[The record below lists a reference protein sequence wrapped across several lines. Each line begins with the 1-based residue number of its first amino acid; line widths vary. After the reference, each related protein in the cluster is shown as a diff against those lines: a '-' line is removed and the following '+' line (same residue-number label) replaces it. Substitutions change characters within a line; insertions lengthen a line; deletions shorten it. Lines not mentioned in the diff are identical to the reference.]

1 MHSDAF
7 FWLMKKWM
15 TIGVIG
21 FSTWMFGQ
29 LPQEWQGNYYGTLH
43 VNTVQGDTLSYA
55 MGLEIHNLS
64 DTTVSWVIIYGADS
78 LRDERNYV
86 LKSAGN
92 NQYGIDEMNGIVLSC
107 SLIGNQLISVF
118 EVQGNL
124 IHAIYTCQKGEIHFN
139 LISSANRTDTGNVN
153 DSTNLN
159 AIPLVY
165 TYQTTTSQ
173 MAVLKRTKK
182 KK

>member
-1 MHSDAF
+1 
-7 FWLMKKWM
+7 M
-15 TIGVIG
+15 TIWVIG
-21 FSTWMFGQ
+21 FSSWMFGQ
-29 LPQEWQGNYYGTLH
+29 LPQEWQGNYYGTLN
-43 VNTVQGDTLSYA
+43 VSTVQGDTMSYA

-64 DTTVSWVIIYGADS
+64 DTTVSWVIIYGEDS
-78 LRDERNYV
+78 LKDVRNYV
-86 LKSAGN
+86 LKSTGN

-124 IHAIYTCQKGEIHFN
+124 IHVIYRCEENAIHFN
-139 LISSANRTDTGNVN
+139 LISSTNRTDTGNVD

-173 MAVLKRTKK
+173 KAVLKRTKK